1 MYSGLDINEIPRLEV
16 EDGVT
21 YIITK
26 YVIQDDKQ
34 GLHTFLIVLAK
45 DYILTLCDR
54 KPTFIDEIL
63 KNRLQVY
70 TTQRLKMTLSLFF
83 AMNKGYD
90 RATQRIVRSVN
101 AKKTRSTNLRV
112 KDSRELIDLES
123 LLNGLLS
130 SYNYLTHV
138 YMRAQRYLKFYD
150 EDKDH
155 IEDLIIETNQGR
167 DLCQS
172 SLKAIATIRQHLD
185 IILSHRLNKSI
196 TILTIFTVI
205 ISIPAAVSGVY
216 GMNIPLP
223 FQENPHMFYYMMG
236 GIVVIWILFITY
248 FKKNNF
254 L

>member
-1 MYSGLDINEIPRLEV
+1 
-16 EDGVT
+16 
-21 YIITK
+21 
-26 YVIQDDKQ
+26 
-34 GLHTFLIVLAK
+34 
-45 DYILTLCDR
+45 
-54 KPTFIDEIL
+54 
-63 KNRLQVY
+63 
-70 TTQRLKMTLSLFF
+70 MTLTLFF

-90 RATQRIVRSVN
+90 RATQQIVRSVN
-101 AKKTRSTNLRV
+101 AKKTRSTALRV

-123 LLNGLLS
+123 LLNSLLS

-138 YMRAQRYLKFYD
+138 YMRAQRYLKFYA
-150 EDKDH
+150 EDKDQ

-223 FQENPHMFYYMMG
+223 LQDHPFMFYYMMG
-236 GIVVIWILFITY
+236 GIVAIWILFITY